1 MAKKQKRSVS
11 VSNGSESVFVPSSVT
26 RSPLPS
32 ARASYSQE
40 FKPDY
45 THVIRDLK
53 QIGFLAGG
61 FVVVLVVLSFF
72 LR

>member
-11 VSNGSESVFVPSSVT
+11 ASNASESVFVPASAA
-26 RSPLPS
+26 RSTS
-32 ARASYSQE
+32 TVRASYSQE

-53 QIGFLAGG
+53 QIAYLAGG
-61 FVVVLVVLSFF
+61 FVIVLVGLSFI

>member
-1 MAKKQKRSVS
+1 MANKKKRSVS
-11 VSNGSESVFVPSSVT
+11 VSGTSDSAFVPASAA
-26 RSPLPS
+26 RSPLS
-32 ARASYSQE
+32 STRASYSQE

-53 QIGFLAGG
+53 QIGILAGG